1 MSTNYDLIKK
11 VLELLEHFESRNEG
25 EFYSSDLDGFK
36 SWILHNDSIEKQHSD
51 EVSWEFKEQGRSP
64 ESVIS
69 TMLTHLSKYA
79 KMYSKSVILDSPF
92 STQEEFIYLINL
104 KTFGTMSKMELI
116 RMNIQD
122 KPTGIQIINRLIKQ
136 GWVLQTNSEI
146 DKRSK
151 LIEIT
156 SKGKDLLE
164 EHMFKIR
171 QATKI
176 VSGDLSL
183 REKLEL
189 IRLLT
194 KLTSF
199 HREIYSMNIDS
210 EELLC
215 KVISEYIPS
224 TN

>member
-1 MSTNYDLIKK
+1 
-11 VLELLEHFESRNEG
+11 
-25 EFYSSDLDGFK
+25 
-36 SWILHNDSIEKQHSD
+36 
-51 EVSWEFKEQGRSP
+51 
-64 ESVIS
+64 
-69 TMLTHLSKYA
+69 
-79 KMYSKSVILDSPF
+79 
-92 STQEEFIYLINL
+92 
-104 KTFGTMSKMELI
+104 MSKMELI

-136 GWVLQTNSEI
+136 GWVVQTNSEI

-156 SKGKDLLE
+156 SKGKGLLK
-164 EHMFKIR
+164 EHMLKIR

-176 VSGDLSL
+176 VSGDLSF

-210 EELLC
+210 KELLC

>member
-11 VLELLEHFESRNEG
+11 VLELLEHFESKNEG

-36 SWILHNDSIEKQHSD
+36 SWILHNDALEKKHSD

-69 TMLTHLSKYA
+69 TMLTHLGKYA
-79 KMYSKSVILDSPF
+79 KMYSKSIILDSPF

-104 KTFGTMSKMELI
+104 KAFGTMSKMDLI

-164 EHMFKIR
+164 EHMLKIR

-199 HREIYSMNIDS
+199 HREIYSRNIDS
-210 EELLC
+210 KELLC